1 MSTRDDYSKKYPE
14 GGPMSRRRKPGAV
27 FPTAAEDLLS
37 ARAELEQGQLSAQL
51 ASSAY
56 RLAFDDPEFLLRED
70 LRGVRLML
78 ELNKPETIMKQHGV
92 ENTIVLF
99 GSARTPT
106 PEMVDAEEDQLEI
119 QLSLAPQNPG
129 VLQKKQ
135 RLEFMR
141 WQSRFY
147 EEARR
152 LAALITQTQKDG
164 GMPLHVITGGGPGIM
179 EAANRGAM
187 DAGGK
192 SIGLNIVL
200 PFEQYP
206 NPYITPEFCFQFHY
220 FAMRKMHF
228 LMRARALVV
237 FPGGFGTLDELFE
250 TLTLVQTRKVTPMP
264 ILVFGREFWE
274 KMIDFDYMVDQG
286 VISAEDL
293 HLFRYVDTAEE
304 AWEQIRIGVQRGVSR
319 GTGAEEPP
327 PPLTA

>member
-1 MSTRDDYSKKYPE
+1 MSTRDDYQKRYPE
-14 GGPMSRRRKPGAV
+14 GGTTLSRRRKPGSV

-37 ARAELEQGQLSAQL
+37 ARAEIEQGDPSAQV

-56 RLAFDDPEFLLRED
+56 RLAFDDPEFLLREE

-78 ELNKPETIMKQHGV
+78 ELQKPEMVMKQHGV
-92 ENTIVLF
+92 ENTVVMF

-106 PEMVDAEEDQLEI
+106 PAMVDAEEAQLKLQMEI
-119 QLSLAPQNPG
+119 APQNPS

-141 WQSRFY
+141 WQSQFY
-147 EEARR
+147 EEARK
-152 LAALITQTQKDG
+152 LAALVTTESQKDDCP
-164 GMPLHVITGGGPGIM
+164 PLHVITGGGPGIM

-187 DAGGK
+187 EVGGK

-200 PFEQYP
+200 PHEQYP

-228 LMRARALVV
+228 LVRARALVV

-250 TLTLVQTRKVTPMP
+250 TLTLVQTGKVMPMP

-274 KMIDFDYMVDQG
+274 RLINFDYMVEQG

-293 HLFRYVDTAEE
+293 NLFRYVDTAEE
-304 AWEQIRIGVQRGVSR
+304 AWELIRSGIVSGVSR
-319 GTGAEEPP
+319 GPEVPP
-327 PPLTA
+327 PVTA

>member
-1 MSTRDDYSKKYPE
+1 MSTRDDYRNKILA
-14 GGPMSRRRKPGAV
+14 RRRKPGSL

-37 ARAELEQGQLSAQL
+37 ARADIEKDLTSAQL

-56 RLAFDDPEFLLRED
+56 RLAFDDPEFLLKEE

-78 ELNKPETIMKQHGV
+78 ELNKPEMILKQHGIEHTV
-92 ENTIVLF
+92 VMF

-106 PEMVDAEEDQLEI
+106 PEMVEAAEKEVTLQAG
-119 QLSLAPQNPG
+119 LAPDNPG
-129 VLQKKQ
+129 VLKRKQ
-135 RLEFMR
+135 RVEFMR

-147 EEARR
+147 EEARK
-152 LAALITQTQKDG
+152 LGKLITESSQCEG
-164 GMPLHVITGGGPGIM
+164 CMPLHVITGGGPGIM
-179 EAANRGAM
+179 EAANRGAL

-228 LMRARALVV
+228 LVRARALVV

-250 TLTLVQTRKVTPMP
+250 TLTLVQTRKIAPMP

-286 VISAEDL
+286 VISEEDL
-293 HLFRYVDTAEE
+293 NLFTYVDTAEE
-304 AWEQIRIGVQRGVSR
+304 AWELIRAGVEKGVSR
-319 GTGAEEPP
+319 GPAVE

>member
-1 MSTRDDYSKKYPE
+1 MSTRDDYRNKIL
-14 GGPMSRRRKPGAV
+14 SRRRKPGSL

-37 ARAELEQGQLSAQL
+37 ARADIEKDLTSAQL

-56 RLAFDDPEFLLRED
+56 RLAFDDPEFLLREE

-78 ELNKPETIMKQHGV
+78 ELNKPEMILKQHGI
-92 ENTIVLF
+92 ENTVVMF

-106 PEMVDAEEDQLEI
+106 PEMVAAAEAQLAQ
-119 QLSLAPQNPG
+119 QLALAPQNPD
-129 VLQKKQ
+129 VLVRKQ
-135 RLEFMR
+135 RLEFQR

-147 EEARR
+147 EEARK
-152 LAALITQTQKDG
+152 LAALVTEQSQCGDCPP
-164 GMPLHVITGGGPGIM
+164 MHVVTGGGPGIM

-192 SIGLNIVL
+192 SVGLNIVL
-200 PFEQYP
+200 PHEQNP

-250 TLTLVQTRKVTPMP
+250 TLTLVQTRKVAPMP
-264 ILVFGREFWE
+264 ILIFGREFWE

-286 VISAEDL
+286 VISEEDL
-293 HLFRYVDTAEE
+293 KLFSYVDTAEE
-304 AWEQIRIGVQRGVSR
+304 AWELIRAGVMKGVSR
-319 GTGAEEPP
+319 TGAAPP
-327 PPLTA
+327 ATA

>member
-1 MSTRDDYSKKYPE
+1 MSTRDNHRDQKPL
-14 GGPMSRRRKPGAV
+14 RARKPGSL
-27 FPTAAEDLLS
+27 FPTAAEDLLN
-37 ARAELEQGQLSAQL
+37 ARADIEQEMTSAQL
-51 ASSAY
+51 ASSSY
-56 RLAFDDPEFLLRED
+56 RLAFDDPEFLLREE

-78 ELNKPETIMKQHGV
+78 ELNKPEMVMKQHGV
-92 ENTIVLF
+92 EHTIVMF

-106 PEMVDAEEDQLEI
+106 PEMVVEAQEELDMQLAI
-119 QLSLAPQNPG
+119 APHNPG
-129 VLQKKQ
+129 VLKRKQ

-152 LAALITQTQKDG
+152 LAALVTERSQCEDCL
-164 GMPLHVITGGGPGIM
+164 PLHVITGGGPGIM

-187 DAGGK
+187 EAGGK

-200 PFEQYP
+200 PHEQYP
-206 NPYITPEFCFQFHY
+206 NPYISPEFCFQFHY

-228 LMRARALVV
+228 LVRARALVV

-264 ILVFGREFWE
+264 ILIFGREFWE

-286 VISAEDL
+286 VISEEDL
-293 HLFRYVDTAEE
+293 NLFRYVETAEE
-304 AWEQIRIGVQRGVSR
+304 AWELIRAGVVRGVSR
-319 GTGAEEPP
+319 GPNVE